1 MFEFCLRNQ
10 KKKKQRIL
18 FSGFGFVS
26 LFTNFILHTHT
37 HTYTYTY
44 TSTYFVTIDTT
55 TLKYFCFKFRC
66 SSSLLVVFVY
76 IIDIIYIYINLFF
89 PGFVNFSNYYYYRLC
104 LILLYYKI
112 YKVLGLGTYIQI
124 FPCRAILFLSM
135 DLRRHSS
142 SSLAKCQ

>member
-1 MFEFCLRNQ
+1 MYVCVCVLESGGCCKKIYIYMVVYKRIRKSCLMFEFCLRNQ

-26 LFTNFILHTHT
+26 LFTNFIFAHTHT

-76 IIDIIYIYINLFF
+76 IIDIIYIYINFFF
-89 PGFVNFSNYYYYRLC
+89 PGFVNF
-104 LILLYYKI
+104 
-112 YKVLGLGTYIQI
+112 
-124 FPCRAILFLSM
+124 F
-135 DLRRHSS
+135 
-142 SSLAKCQ
+142 